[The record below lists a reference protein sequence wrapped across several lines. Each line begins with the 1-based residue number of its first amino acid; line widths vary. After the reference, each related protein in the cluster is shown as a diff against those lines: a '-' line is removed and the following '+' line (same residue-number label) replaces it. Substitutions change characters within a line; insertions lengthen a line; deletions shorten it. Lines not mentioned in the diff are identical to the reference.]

1 MTCFEEGYAAFLA
14 GQKDDDNPYD
24 FDEQP
29 YSHKRWRAGWLA
41 CRAKRIEVMR

>member
-1 MTCFEEGYAAFLA
+1 MTTYEEGYKAFLDGA
-14 GQKDDDNPYD
+14 KKDDNPYD

-41 CRAKRIEVMR
+41 CQAKRAELLR